1 MQIDELVP
9 GLNLED
15 KNCEFKGII
24 KDGRKKDGQA
34 EEIGWLKTI
43 AAFANTEGGILYVG
57 VEDKSHKILALEHST
72 ADSVI
77 RMIHHKI
84 GEKISPSIDYDI
96 DTIQVP
102 GTIPA
107 RYVISVSVK
116 VSRNLP
122 VVIHEG
128 GLLGIYVRNYGQTQ
142 IATPEQI
149 RDLVL
154 MSDHVPYDSPFTEL
168 SYDKKDFSILFKLA
182 GEREADITDK
192 QLISIGFM
200 SEERKLSKGAL
211 LFRDDCNDLRTETVC
226 SVWPEL
232 SKESS
237 IVLAHQEY
245 AGNLLEI
252 ISKSIQFVKNHS
264 ANGYRKE
271 ETSRVSYIAY
281 PERSV
286 TEGIVNAVGHRNY
299 FMQGTQIEI
308 NVFRDRLEIVA
319 PGALLGV
326 RTLTKEKNISS
337 IIPRRRNEVI
347 CGILE
352 MCRYMEKKE
361 SGFDKI
367 EEDYASFDDNHK
379 PYISSN
385 TQSFTLTMPDQTY
398 SYGVISEQND
408 VIPAVYTESMTTG
421 KNDVRILAFCYQSGR
436 TVREIAEYLNIKP
449 STYFRQNTISRL
461 VREGFLVET
470 VGEKAAIYR
479 ANHNKVKEK

>member
-1 MQIDELVP
+1 
-9 GLNLED
+9 
-15 KNCEFKGII
+15 
-24 KDGRKKDGQA
+24 
-34 EEIGWLKTI
+34 
-43 AAFANTEGGILYVG
+43 
-57 VEDKSHKILALEHST
+57 
-72 ADSVI
+72 
-77 RMIHHKI
+77 MIHHKI

-271 ETSRVSYIAY
+271 LRSKLMFFVIALKLL
-281 PERSV
+281 R
-286 TEGIVNAVGHRNY
+286 
-299 FMQGTQIEI
+299 QG
-308 NVFRDRLEIVA
+308 L
-319 PGALLGV
+319 
-326 RTLTKEKNISS
+326 
-337 IIPRRRNEVI
+337 
-347 CGILE
+347 C
-352 MCRYMEKKE
+352 
-361 SGFDKI
+361 SG
-367 EEDYASFDDNHK
+367 
-379 PYISSN
+379 
-385 TQSFTLTMPDQTY
+385 
-398 SYGVISEQND
+398 
-408 VIPAVYTESMTTG
+408 
-421 KNDVRILAFCYQSGR
+421 
-436 TVREIAEYLNIKP
+436 
-449 STYFRQNTISRL
+449 
-461 VREGFLVET
+461 
-470 VGEKAAIYR
+470 
-479 ANHNKVKEK
+479 